1 MASARRKPE
10 TAPIQ
15 AGIGSGFL
23 RKVFGGKP
31 FIHCVIELVKNCRDW
46 GASIIKITTNAGR
59 HLVTI
64 LDNGDGMNRANRN
77 AFLSIN
83 MTTASGPR
91 QSGVYCT
98 GTKQTL
104 FSHSANVEV
113 RTAPRE
119 EPDVV
124 YVFSFT
130 AEEYEQLALSSGTV
144 EPKRLEKDKTSW
156 PHEFPFGT
164 EITYTLVDP
173 ESRGIYRGERLAAEL
188 TGRLPRKFRDIV
200 QVDGTPIP
208 EKEIVGRPFDVVLQ
222 HRQLG
227 EVAFELY
234 RPVRRGQDEEL
245 RLAGVEIG
253 EAPISN
259 LNRVLPPDLKTD
271 LPAIFLL
278 KEVCGTIT
286 AQFIRDY
293 ANEDRFTLDAA
304 IADNPRTRHL
314 LGLLKEVAPEVQRC
328 LQIKVSGMDDEKG
341 NDESEVRELRTHLR
355 RLYNQQGEPPGTGD
369 TTPPD
374 DGGGTD
380 TAGDPAIRLT
390 YHREVGIGETIT
402 VTVKLRED
410 VAKNYSLNNVVWY
423 TNRSNGANLQNT
435 TDGITL
441 TANTLGHGV
450 IRADISGTPFT
461 AVAHYEVVAGV
472 PTFTLHSHHQG
483 GE

>member
-1 MASARRKPE
+1 MSL
-10 TAPIQ
+10 
-15 AGIGSGFL
+15 L
-23 RKVFGGKP
+23 R
-31 FIHCVIELVKNCRDW
+31 IHIPSSWPD
-46 GASIIKITTNAGR
+46 T
-59 HLVTI
+59 
-64 LDNGDGMNRANRN
+64 
-77 AFLSIN
+77 
-83 MTTASGPR
+83 
-91 QSGVYCT
+91 
-98 GTKQTL
+98 
-104 FSHSANVEV
+104 
-113 RTAPRE
+113 
-119 EPDVV
+119 EPDAPLPWCNLD
-124 YVFSFT
+124 T
-130 AEEYEQLALSSGTV
+130 
-144 EPKRLEKDKTSW
+144 
-156 PHEFPFGT
+156 
-164 EITYTLVDP
+164 
-173 ESRGIYRGERLAAEL
+173 RGERLAAEL

-423 TNRSNGANLQNT
+423 TNR
-435 TDGITL
+435 
-441 TANTLGHGV
+441 
-450 IRADISGTPFT
+450 
-461 AVAHYEVVAGV
+461 
-472 PTFTLHSHHQG
+472 
-483 GE
+483 